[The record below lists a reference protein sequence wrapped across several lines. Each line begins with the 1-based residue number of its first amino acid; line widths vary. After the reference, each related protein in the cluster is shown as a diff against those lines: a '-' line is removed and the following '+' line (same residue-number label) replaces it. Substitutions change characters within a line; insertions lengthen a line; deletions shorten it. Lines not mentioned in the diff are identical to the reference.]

1 MRKLI
6 VNEMLT
12 LDGVMEAPEKWSGP
26 YQNDEIAHDN
36 TAGMDAS
43 DAMLLGR
50 VTYEG
55 FAAFWPHQTEDK
67 TGITDYL
74 NKTPKFVVSS
84 SLKKA
89 DWVNT
94 TILSGDAVK
103 EITKLKQQPGKSI
116 TVTGSAKLVQS
127 LVQAGLIDEY
137 SLLVFP
143 IVLGKGKRLF
153 QDGIDSSLK
162 LVKSK
167 ALSSGVVSLTYQPA
181 KK

>member
-12 LDGVMEAPEKWSGP
+12 LDGVMEGPEKWSGP
-26 YQNDEIAHDN
+26 YQSDEMAEAN
-36 TAGMDAS
+36 TAGMGAS
-43 DAMLLGR
+43 DALLVGR

-55 FAAFWPHQTEDK
+55 LAAYWPHQTDDQ

-74 NKTPKFVVSS
+74 NKTPKYVVSS

-94 TILSGDAVK
+94 TILGGDAVE
-103 EITKLKQQPGKSI
+103 EITKLKQQPGESI

-127 LVQAGLIDEY
+127 LMQAGLIDEY

-153 QDGIDSSLK
+153 RDGIDSSLK

-167 ALSSGVVSLTYQPA
+167 AFSSGVIALTYQPA